1 MKSRDEVSAGGVV
14 YRHAGDGVEVVICK
28 AAGYERWV
36 LPKGL
41 VGRGES
47 YEDAAVREVAEEVGV
62 RGRVVAPLGEPEKYV
77 YTARGV
83 RVFKRVYYF
92 LLEYQSG
99 TVTPQEGEILEARW
113 LPLDEAI
120 ETVAY
125 KQVTDVLRRAQVLLS
140 AQTPD
145 EDGVTNAR

>member
-14 YRHAGDGVEVVICK
+14 YRRTGDALEVVLCK

-41 VGRGES
+41 VQRNES
-47 YEDAAVREVAEEVGV
+47 NEAAAIREVEEEVGV
-62 RGRVVAPLGEPEKYV
+62 RGRLVAALGEPEKYI

-92 LLEYQSG
+92 LLEYEAG
-99 TVTPQEGEILEARW
+99 DIRPQAGEILEARW
-113 LPLDEAI
+113 MPIDEAI
-120 ETVAY
+120 EIAGY
-125 KQVTDVLRRAQVLLS
+125 KQTKDVLRRAQAILTGEAL
-140 AQTPD
+140 PD
-145 EDGVTNAR
+145 SGDG